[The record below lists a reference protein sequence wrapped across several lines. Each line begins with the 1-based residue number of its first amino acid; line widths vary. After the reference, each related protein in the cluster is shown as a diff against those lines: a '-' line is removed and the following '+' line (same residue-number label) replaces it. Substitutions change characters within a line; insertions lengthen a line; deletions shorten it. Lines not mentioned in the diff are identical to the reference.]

1 MGISLQPILC
11 ERDWLFLLLVVSFFI
26 DVNFINKQNRCV
38 LSIRTYFVVIVSVA
52 FTLCMCVVTLC
63 APGRK

>member
-26 DVNFINKQNRCV
+26 DVNFINKKQMYSFLGNTPV
-38 LSIRTYFVVIVSVA
+38 
-52 FTLCMCVVTLC
+52 
-63 APGRK
+63 

>member
-26 DVNFINKQNRCV
+26 DVNFINKKQV
-38 LSIRTYFVVIVSVA
+38 YSFWGIHLFK
-52 FTLCMCVVTLC
+52 L
-63 APGRK
+63 

>member
-26 DVNFINKQNRCV
+26 DVNFINKK
-38 LSIRTYFVVIVSVA
+38 IGA
-52 FTLCMCVVTLC
+52 FFRY
-63 APGRK
+63 APIFLLL